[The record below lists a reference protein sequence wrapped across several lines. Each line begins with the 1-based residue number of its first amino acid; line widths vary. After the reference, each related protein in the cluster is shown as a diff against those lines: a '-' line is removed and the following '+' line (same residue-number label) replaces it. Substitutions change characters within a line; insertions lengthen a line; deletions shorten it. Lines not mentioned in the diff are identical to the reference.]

1 MEITKK
7 MMLVPAGRPNA
18 SIEKMTELDKQMTA
32 ILKNDKLSTLEKIK
46 LYHQVLRRNIEIE
59 NRVEQNTNVN
69 SSQNESVNY
78 SHNNAMTNLEETI
91 DDLNESD
98 FLHGLKPKKE
108 PGRNSILRQEKQLS
122 QRNLKDLLS
131 KISNSTV
138 SFEEDVEYEDD
149 KASVGQSSPK
159 ILTQKK
165 KEPNEKPNR
174 TLHESN
180 ILNWKRLKSQKPGN
194 IV

>member
-1 MEITKK
+1 
-7 MMLVPAGRPNA
+7 MLVPAGRPNA

-122 QRNLKDLLS
+122 QRNLK
-131 KISNSTV
+131 
-138 SFEEDVEYEDD
+138 
-149 KASVGQSSPK
+149 GSPK

-165 KEPNEKPNR
+165 KKPNEKPNR